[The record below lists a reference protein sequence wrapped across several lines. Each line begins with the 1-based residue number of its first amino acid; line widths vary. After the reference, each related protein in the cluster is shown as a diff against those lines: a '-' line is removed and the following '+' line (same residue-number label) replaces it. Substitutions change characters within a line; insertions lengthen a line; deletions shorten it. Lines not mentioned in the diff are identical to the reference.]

1 MGRCALATG
10 ELGTHNGLPATIIVS
25 TTMQELQSGAG
36 LAVTGGG
43 SLLPMRDVIRLASH
57 AHHYLAVFD
66 QHTNE
71 ALYLGRTRRC
81 ASPAQRIVLHARDR
95 GCTGQAAPPRAT
107 NARSITRSRTGRT
120 TARPTSTTSPWRAA
134 PTTASSRK
142 PAGLPG
148 NAQTVP
154 PMESAVVAGGQAA
167 ESLGPGVSRP
177 RPEVLSLAA
186 AS

>member
-10 ELGTHNGLPATIIVS
+10 EIGTHNGLPATIIVS

-81 ASPAQRIVLHARDR
+81 ASPAQRIVLHA
-95 GCTGQAAPPRAT
+95 
-107 NARSITRSRTGRT
+107 NESI
-120 TARPTSTTSPWRAA
+120 
-134 PTTASSRK
+134 
-142 PAGLPG
+142 G
-148 NAQTVP
+148 NA
-154 PMESAVVAGGQAA
+154 
-167 ESLGPGVSRP
+167 LLR
-177 RPEVLSLAA
+177 
-186 AS
+186 